1 MAVSSGRR
9 PVMTI
14 YSNDRCPYSHRA
26 RLVLAEKNIT
36 AEVVSI
42 NDSHLPEDLLPLNP
56 YNSLPTLVDRD
67 LVIYDSRII
76 MEYLDERYPHPP
88 LMPIDPINRA
98 KSRLFLYRIE
108 RDWYSLLEALTGVD
122 QTKAEEAR
130 RILRD
135 GLISVSP
142 IFEEKPFFMS
152 DEFTMVDCSLAPLLW
167 RLPLYGIELPPQAKG
182 LLAYANRLFK
192 RAGFRAS
199 LSAAE
204 LTIRN

>member
-9 PVMTI
+9 PVMI
-14 YSNDRCPYSHRA
+14 LYSNDRCPYSHRA

-42 NDSHLPEDLLPLNP
+42 NDSHLPEDLLALNP

-98 KSRLFLYRIE
+98 QSRLFLYRIE
-108 RDWYSLLEALTGVD
+108 RDWYSLLDALTGVD
-122 QTKAEEAR
+122 QTRAEEAR

-152 DEFTMVDCSLAPLLW
+152 NEFTMVDCSLAPLLW

-182 LLAYANRLFK
+182 LLAYSNRLFK
-192 RAGFRAS
+192 RAAFRTS

-204 LTIRN
+204 QTIRN

>member
-1 MAVSSGRR
+1 M
-9 PVMTI
+9 I
-14 YSNDRCPYSHRA
+14 LYSNDRCPYSHRA

-42 NDSHLPEDLLPLNP
+42 NDSHLPEDLLALNP

-98 KSRLFLYRIE
+98 QSRLFLYRIE
-108 RDWYSLLEALTGVD
+108 RDWYSLLDALTGVD
-122 QTKAEEAR
+122 QTRAEEAR

-152 DEFTMVDCSLAPLLW
+152 NEFTMVDCSLAPLLW

-182 LLAYANRLFK
+182 LLAYSNRLFK
-192 RAGFRAS
+192 RAAFRTS

-204 LTIRN
+204 QTIRN